1 MKPPRKKRKAA
12 AAKLL
17 PAKKDTNRLTA
28 LLRGVAKQTQAEL
41 VARGAVDPIYLQIL
55 TLLKQPTFTEKLAAI
70 AKSIWRNN
78 GIGLGTVIGIDVRE
92 ASGLNTFI
100 DKFVERNLTYIQDM
114 VEQQA
119 TRLQDILIENIGVR
133 HEDIAAKIQEA
144 TGVAESRADLIARDQ
159 VLKLNAGIARNRQTS
174 AGITRYVWTTSGDER
189 VREEHAAL
197 EGQIFSWDSP
207 PPPGH
212 PGEDIQCRC
221 IAYPLIEGIDE

>member
-28 LLRGVAKQTQAEL
+28 LLRGVTKQTRDEVL
-41 VARGAVDPIYLQIL
+41 RMGTSDPRYLQIL
-55 TLLKQPTFTEKLAAI
+55 MLLKRPAFTAKITSI
-70 AKSIWRNN
+70 AKGIWKNN
-78 GIGLGTVIGIDVRE
+78 GIGLGAVLGIDVRE

-114 VEQQA
+114 VEEQA
-119 TRLQDILIENIGVR
+119 TRLQTVLTANIGVR
-133 HEDIAAKIQEA
+133 HEDIAEQIQA
-144 TGVAESRADLIARDQ
+144 VTGVSESRADLIARDQ
-159 VLKLNAGIARNRQTS
+159 VLKLNADISRNRQTS

-221 IAYPLIEGIDE
+221 TAYPLIEGIDE